1 MKVIDFET
9 TADKFVISI
18 DKNAMKKESVMR
30 VIKRLRQEYLAE
42 LADIDVSIL
51 ELGEEIKATW
61 WQKNKSRFIK
71 DDE

>member
-9 TADKFVISI
+9 TADKFLISI
-18 DKNAMKKESVMR
+18 DKNAMKKESVLR
-30 VIKRLRQEYLAE
+30 IIKRVRQEYLAE
-42 LADIDVSIL
+42 LADIDESVL

>member
-9 TADKFVISI
+9 TADKFLISI
-18 DKNAMKKESVMR
+18 DKNAIKKESVMR
-30 VIKRLRQEYLAE
+30 VIKRLQQEYLAE
-42 LADIDVSIL
+42 VADIDESIL